1 MPIRIYNTQ
10 TRRKEDFV
18 PLEDGV
24 VRMYSCGPT
33 VYDYFHIGN
42 ARAFVVPDVIK
53 RYLEFRGYKVR
64 HVQNITDI
72 EDKIIARANERG
84 ISTKELVA
92 EYVQAFFEDSKALG
106 NRPATVTPRASEH
119 IPQIIEL
126 VKTLIDKGYA
136 YEVDGDV
143 YFEVAKFKDYGKLSG
158 QSLEELMAGARV
170 EVDER
175 KRSAAD
181 FALWKKAKPGEPAWD
196 SPWGPGRPGWHIE
209 CSAMSMTHLGES
221 IDIHT
226 GGIDLVFPHHEN
238 EIAQSEAATGKPFVR
253 YWVHNGFI
261 NIDGQRMGKSLGNF
275 KTVRDL
281 RKVYHPLVLRYF
293 LLTTH
298 YRNPIN
304 FGHEEITAA
313 GKGLERLYKTVVQA
327 RKALSGGDGAA
338 ISGMGEVGHQKAGG
352 EEKAARLKEAAQDL
366 RAAANKAREDFIAA
380 MDDDF
385 NTAQAIGVIHELA
398 RAIRSALNSPDFS
411 PESELGDAVRHA
423 NNTLRSLGEVLGILG
438 DEAEASLAEG
448 FSEESMASDDKSSE
462 GLVDGLMAL
471 ILKIRQDARKR
482 KDWATADEIRDTLAS
497 LGIVVEDTPQGPR
510 WRLAKNVR

>member
-10 TRRKEDFV
+10 SRRKEDFV
-18 PLEDGV
+18 PLEEGV

-92 EYVQAFFEDSKALG
+92 EYARAFYEDSRALG
-106 NRPATVTPRASEH
+106 NRPATVTPRATEH
-119 IPQIIEL
+119 ISQIVDL

-170 EVDER
+170 EIDER
-175 KRSAAD
+175 KRSSAD

-209 CSAMSMTHLGES
+209 CSAMSMAHLGES

-226 GGIDLVFPHHEN
+226 GGVDLVFPHHEN

-304 FGHEEITAA
+304 FGDEEVTAA
-313 GKGLERLYKTVVQA
+313 GKGLERLYKTVLQA
-327 RKALSGGDGAA
+327 RRALLGGSGAQG
-338 ISGMGEVGHQKAGG
+338 SGLGEAGTQKAG
-352 EEKAARLKEAAQDL
+352 EKGAAGLKEVAQDL
-366 RAAANKAREDFIAA
+366 RAAADKAREDFIEA

-398 RAIRSALNSPDFS
+398 RAIRSALSSPGFS
-411 PESELGDAVRHA
+411 PATELGDAVRHA

-448 FSEESMASDDKSSE
+448 FSEESLASDDKAE
-462 GLVDGLMAL
+462 GLVDGLMDL

-482 KDWATADEIRDTLAS
+482 KDWATADEIRCSLAA
-497 LGIVVEDTPQGPR
+497 LGIAVEDTPQGPR
-510 WRLAKNVR
+510 WRLAKNDG